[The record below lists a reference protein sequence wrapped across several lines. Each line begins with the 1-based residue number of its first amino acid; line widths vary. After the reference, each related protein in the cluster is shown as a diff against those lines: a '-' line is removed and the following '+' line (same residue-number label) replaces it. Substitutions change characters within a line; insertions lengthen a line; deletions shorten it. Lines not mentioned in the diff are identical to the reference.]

1 MKELDMAYTNTKLV
15 YEVLDAVEKATKKEE
30 KIQILK
36 QNDTWALKDVLRAT
50 YDDAIQFLLPPG
62 APPYIPSKEGSIPS
76 NLLKQHKNLTYIVK
90 GGQGEK
96 MPGFK
101 REKVFINMLESVHPK
116 EAELLLK
123 MINKESLRKGITK
136 KLVQEAFPGLISK

>member
-1 MKELDMAYTNTKLV
+1 MAYTNTKLV
-15 YEVLDAVEKATKKEE
+15 YEVLEAAEKATKKEE
-30 KIQILK
+30 KILILRE
-36 QNDTWALKDVLRAT
+36 NESWALKDVLRAT

-62 APPYIPSKEGSIPS
+62 APPYTPSKEGSIPS
-76 NLLKQHKNLTYIVK
+76 NLMKQNKNLTYIVK

-116 EAELLLK
+116 DAELLLK
-123 MINKESLRKGITK
+123 MINKKSLGKGITK
-136 KLVQEAFPGLISK
+136 ALVQEAFPKLISK